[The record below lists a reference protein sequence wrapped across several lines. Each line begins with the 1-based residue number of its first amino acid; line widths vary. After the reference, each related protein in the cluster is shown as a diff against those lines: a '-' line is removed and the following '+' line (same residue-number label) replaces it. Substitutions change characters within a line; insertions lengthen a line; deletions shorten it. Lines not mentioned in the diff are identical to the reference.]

1 MATSLLPSL
10 RLRLAL
16 LLIVS
21 LGIALGSALVL
32 IWALNSTNVRVEKL
46 ASAQARIELLSAL
59 SQRVGDYA
67 LLALQAAER
76 PEAAGGLDQARTRVQ
91 QAFDRLGAALA
102 EEAGDADT
110 AAGAALTGGRSRIAA
125 NMRAR
130 FNVLDQQASDLLSAG
145 PSPASQASL
154 AASFDLFAASFGP
167 ALSDMIEQ
175 ERIAAHAAQQATA
188 RLTEELRQL
197 TALALVGALLV
208 SFLIYRGVAR
218 PLLRRIAAVREGA
231 AAIAAGDFGT
241 RLQVQGEDELS
252 RAMEGFN
259 RMAAQLEDRDAALLQ
274 RQQRLQEEV
283 EQRTSELRIANAQ
296 LADIDQARR
305 RFFTDVSHELR
316 TPLTV
321 ILGEAELSLRSGSC
335 DDDLAQSLLT
345 IRNRAQGLHR
355 RVEDLLR
362 VARSETG
369 QIDLEIQRLPL
380 ASVIEE
386 AREGI
391 ERMAQRAGVTI
402 RVKEPL
408 PPHIDADREWL
419 RQVLEGL
426 LTNAVRHSPRGS
438 EILLSGSEE
447 ADGVTLRVRDQGAGI
462 AAEEQDKV
470 FERFYRGNPAKE
482 GTGFGIG
489 LALAKW
495 VIEQQGGSIRLESS
509 TRPGTSGT
517 CITLHLPDQL
527 QKEGQD
533 YDHPDR

>member
-241 RLQVQGEDELS
+241 RLQVQGEDELVGRWRVSTAWQPSS
-252 RAMEGFN
+252 RTGCG
-259 RMAAQLEDRDAALLQ
+259 LLQ

-283 EQRTSELRIANAQ
+283 EQRTSELRSPMRSWQISIKPVDGFHRREPRIAHA
-296 LADIDQARR
+296 ADGHSR
-305 RFFTDVSHELR
+305 
-316 TPLTV
+316 
-321 ILGEAELSLRSGSC
+321 EAELSLRSGSC

-362 VARSETG
+362 VARSKPARSTR
-369 QIDLEIQRLPL
+369 DPAAPRLRDRRGP
-380 ASVIEE
+380 
-386 AREGI
+386 RGI